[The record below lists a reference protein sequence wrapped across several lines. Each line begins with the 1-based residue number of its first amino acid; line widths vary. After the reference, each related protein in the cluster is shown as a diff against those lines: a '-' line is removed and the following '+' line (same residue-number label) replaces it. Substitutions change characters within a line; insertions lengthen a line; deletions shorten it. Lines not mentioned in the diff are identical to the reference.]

1 MKHAQPLQIKR
12 GFCHHCPSQFI
23 YFLIIPCSFRILFL
37 PFQEEQERQPQLG
50 CSILRGSF
58 IIVCCLNGKQRVS
71 LKSLRGTSSSKYINS
86 SLMDAGVPAGP
97 PRLSG
102 GFVSAR
108 GGQPGRVRGD
118 AGMGQRGQAPMRMES
133 CSAQPRLGGPVCLL
147 IRGVSHS
154 GDGAGWAPCMGWG
167 GLC

>member
-58 IIVCCLNGKQRVS
+58 IIVCRLNGRQRVS

-102 GFVSAR
+102 WLCVCK
-108 GGQPGRVRGD
+108 GGT
-118 AGMGQRGQAPMRMES
+118 AGMGM
-133 CSAQPRLGGPVCLL
+133 GGCGYGAVGMGTHENQELL
-147 IRGVSHS
+147 SQ
-154 GDGAGWAPCMGWG
+154 GWEVWFAC
-167 GLC
+167 